1 MKQELILWKDEADK
15 LLTSKKN
22 ERKDTFI
29 KIIDGKA
36 VITTDIGKLQKPIW
50 KVLKPV
56 FLKSEKLEV
65 LEEFT
70 GISSTKLNEVN
81 TNNKQIESIRVSQWT
96 SSHD

>member
-1 MKQELILWKDEADK
+1 MRRWGRQT
-15 LLTSKKN
+15 LTSKKN

-29 KIIDGKA
+29 KITDGKA
-36 VITTDIGKLQKPIW
+36 VITTDIDKLQKPIW

-70 GISSTKLNEVN
+70 DIYQNQME
-81 TNNKQIESIRVSQWT
+81 
-96 SSHD
+96 